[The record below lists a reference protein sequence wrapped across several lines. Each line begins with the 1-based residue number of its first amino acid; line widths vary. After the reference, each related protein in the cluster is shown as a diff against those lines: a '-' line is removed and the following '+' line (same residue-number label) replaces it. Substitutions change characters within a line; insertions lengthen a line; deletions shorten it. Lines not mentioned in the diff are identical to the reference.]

1 MLPSV
6 EQAFVGRDETRAPLK
21 TPAWEASKCA
31 TLCKNGLGTFLTR
44 CFNVHEWTEILF
56 PHVYDYEYN
65 VGTYL
70 SSKCSQEWTEI
81 ALPDVCV
88 PCGYNFV
95 AFSDQQP
102 TFESLVCLI
111 SVEILCLQNSAKNE
125 TGIPCQTSNCKE
137 VSTIIFIQ

>member
-1 MLPSV
+1 MKGMLPSV

-70 SSKCSQEWTEI
+70 SIVRMRAPVNVRKSGQKLHSQMY
-81 ALPDVCV
+81 AFP
-88 PCGYNFV
+88 V
-95 AFSDQQP
+95 A
-102 TFESLVCLI
+102 TISLRLV
-111 SVEILCLQNSAKNE
+111 
-125 TGIPCQTSNCKE
+125 TSSLLLSPWY
-137 VSTIIFIQ
+137 V

>member
-31 TLCKNGLGTFLTR
+31 TSCKNGLGTSLTR

-70 SSKCSQEWTEI
+70 SIVRMRAPVNVRKSGQKLHSQMY
-81 ALPDVCV
+81 AFP
-88 PCGYNFV
+88 V
-95 AFSDQQP
+95 A
-102 TFESLVCLI
+102 TISLRLV
-111 SVEILCLQNSAKNE
+111 
-125 TGIPCQTSNCKE
+125 TSSLLLSPWY
-137 VSTIIFIQ
+137 V